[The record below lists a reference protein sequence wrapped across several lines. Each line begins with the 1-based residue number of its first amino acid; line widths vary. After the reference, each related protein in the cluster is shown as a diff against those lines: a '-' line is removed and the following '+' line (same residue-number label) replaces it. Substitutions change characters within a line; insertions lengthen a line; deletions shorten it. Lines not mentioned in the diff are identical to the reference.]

1 MWGCKHERGDE
12 VVEYIKGRHRS
23 LCLWF
28 FYFGFVIGIL
38 VCGKGVFLVECV
50 SDLLDLVFIIF
61 IAPYIFHI
69 SLFNNC
75 KLP

>member
-1 MWGCKHERGDE
+1 M
-12 VVEYIKGRHRS
+12 VV
-23 LCLWF
+23 

-38 VCGKGVFLVECV
+38 VCGRGVFLVECV

-61 IAPYIFHI
+61 IAPYVFHI

-75 KLP
+75 KLS